1 MFSSILPL
9 FLLVL
14 CYSVQFALFRCSDG
28 SVCYV
33 SLMDLCSSVS
43 IQFIPIYPRVRESLA
58 LFSQQNIGVIFVVHI
73 YASNKRKNNVFEPI
87 FFFWLPFVNVII
99 KRAKKNETRTWF
111 LQHYTLFCLELYL
124 CNCDREKQTFSIA
137 IEKQYSISGVFFRV
151 LQHDQH
157 NIWFYLWSV
166 HLSLF
171 LTLFHLLN
179 IFFFTSAEILNSL
192 FSVEMANM
200 PIGLY
205 ATSKMKK

>member
-124 CNCDREKQTFSIA
+124 CNCDRKINLFDCKR
-137 IEKQYSISGVFFRV
+137 KQYIRCVISCTSTRSAQYLV
-151 LQHDQH
+151 L
-157 NIWFYLWSV
+157 FVVCASFT
-166 HLSLF
+166 LSNSF
-171 LTLFHLLN
+171 SSFEY
-179 IFFFTSAEILNSL
+179 FFFTSAEILNSL
-192 FSVEMANM
+192 FSVEMAN
-200 PIGLY
+200 IGLY